1 MDLAGSLVTE
11 FQAAGP
17 ATENAPTTKHRMPVS
32 RYEHLMAAGGP
43 QMLPTSNV

>member
-17 ATENAPTTKHRMPVS
+17 ATEK
-32 RYEHLMAAGGP
+32 GP
-43 QMLPTSNV
+43 DDQTSNAGVTV